1 MFRSIQGK
9 LVVVYLLL
17 IVVAMELASLYL
29 MRELE
34 RSYIGKVQDD
44 LHQSA
49 QLLAGQ
55 LTNFFA
61 GDRLDPEAVDQYME
75 RWPGEVLVL
84 DANGVVIGA
93 TARLSNREELLG
105 LKFSH
110 DDVSPAF
117 FGNTN
122 RRIGKEGSQRMAYEA
137 VPITVADNVVGVI
150 YLKDSLEEAYA
161 RLQDLRDILL
171 VATLVAMAST
181 VVLGVALART
191 ITGPIRELTRT
202 AALIAGGNFDQKIPV
217 RSGDEIGQLAEMFNR
232 MSRQLKETM
241 SEIQDEKSQAEAILT
256 HMADGLM
263 ALNRARRIIRLNP
276 AAQRMFQIQELQAL
290 GRRPG
295 ELAEGSGLEEA
306 LEEAWDRNS
315 ALTRQIRLKDRV
327 LQAYI
332 TPLTGEGRHSGG
344 TVVVF
349 HDITELERLESMR
362 REFVA
367 NVSHELKTP
376 LTTVKSYVET
386 LLDGAADDPE
396 VRDRF
401 LRVVDGE
408 TERMARLVRDL
419 LRLTQMDEGTLRW
432 NVRPQDVG
440 ELVAETV
447 GRLRVQADRKR
458 LTVLCEVDPET
469 PPALCD
475 YDKIQQVVINLLAN
489 AIEFTPNGGQI
500 RVSVAPEGADAVR
513 VTIADT
519 GIGIPAQDLPRI
531 FERFYRVDKARSR
544 SMGGT
549 GLGLS
554 IAKQIVEL
562 SGGAI
567 AIASEVDRGTTVTF
581 TLPAARTAEV
591 RPS

>member
-1 MFRSIQGK
+1 MLRSIQGK

-29 MRELE
+29 LRELE

-55 LTNFFA
+55 LSNFIVD
-61 GDRLDPEAVDQYME
+61 GSLDAAAVDQYME

-117 FGNTN
+117 FGNIN
-122 RRIGKEGSQRMAYEA
+122 RRIGQEGERRMAYEA
-137 VPITVADNVVGVI
+137 VPITVDGNVIGVI

-161 RLQDLRDILL
+161 RLSDLRDILL
-171 VATLVAMAST
+171 VATLLAMAST
-181 VVLGVALART
+181 VVLSFALART

-202 AALIAGGNFDQKIPV
+202 AAQIAGGNFDQVIPV
-217 RSGDEIGQLAEMFNR
+217 RSSDEIGQLGEMFNR

-241 SEIQDEKSQAEAILT
+241 DEIQEEKSQAEAILT

-263 ALNRARRIIRLNP
+263 ALDGSGRIIRLNP
-276 AAQRMFQIQELQAL
+276 AAERMFQVSQAQAVGLHPQELA
-290 GRRPG
+290 G
-295 ELAEGSGLEEA
+295 GSGLEEA
-306 LEEAWDRNS
+306 LLEAWGQS
-315 ALTRQIRLKDRV
+315 SVLSRQVRLKDRV

-332 TPLTGEGRHSGG
+332 TPLRSDGQHPAG
-344 TVVVF
+344 TVIVF
-349 HDITELERLESMR
+349 HDITELEKVERLR

-396 VRDRF
+396 VRTRF
-401 LRVVDGE
+401 LQVVDSE

-419 LRLTQMDEGTLRW
+419 LQLTHMDEGTGTW
-432 NVRPQDVG
+432 TFGPQDMG
-440 ELVAETV
+440 ELVAEAV
-447 GRLRVQADRKR
+447 ARLRVQAEQKR
-458 LTVLCEVDPET
+458 LTVTCAVAPGT
-469 PPALCD
+469 PAAYCD
-475 YDKIQQVVINLLAN
+475 YEKVQQVVINLLAN
-489 AIEFTPNGGQI
+489 AIEFTPSGGQI
-500 RVSVAPEGADAVR
+500 RITIAPAGGEVR
-513 VTIADT
+513 VTVADT
-519 GIGIPAQDLPRI
+519 GIGIPPEDLPRI
-531 FERFYRVDKARSR
+531 FERFYRVEKARSR
-544 SMGGT
+544 TMGGT

-562 SGGAI
+562 SGGKI
-567 AIASEVDRGTTVTF
+567 DIESEVGRGTAVTF
-581 TLPAARTAEV
+581 TLPAAGAAEV
-591 RPS
+591 NAP

>member
-1 MFRSIQGK
+1 

-17 IVVAMELASLYL
+17 IVVAMELASVYL

-55 LTNFFA
+55 LSNFVVD
-61 GDRLDPEAVDQYME
+61 DRLDAAVVDEYME

-93 TARLSNREELLG
+93 TARLANRNEVLG

-122 RRIGKEGSQRMAYEA
+122 RRIGQEGARRMAYEA
-137 VPITVADNVVGVI
+137 VPITVAGNVIGVI

-161 RLQDLRDILL
+161 RLSDLRDILL
-171 VATLVAMAST
+171 VATLLAMAST
-181 VVLGVALART
+181 VVLGFALART

-202 AALIAGGNFDQKIPV
+202 AAEIASGNFDQAIAV
-217 RSGDEIGQLAEMFNR
+217 RSDDEIGQLGEMFNR

-263 ALNRARRIIRLNP
+263 ALNGAGRIIRLNP
-276 AAQRMFQIQELQAL
+276 AAERMFQVQAVQAVGL
-290 GRRPG
+290 RPE
-295 ELAEGSGLEEA
+295 ELAEDSGLEEA
-306 LEEAWDRNS
+306 LLEAWGHS
-315 ALTRQIRLKDRV
+315 SVLSRQVRLKDRV

-332 TPLTGEGRHSGG
+332 TPLKGEGQQAAG
-344 TVVVF
+344 TVIVF
-349 HDITELERLESMR
+349 HDITELEKVEALR

-386 LLDGAADDPE
+386 LLDGAAEDPE
-396 VRDRF
+396 VRTRF
-401 LRVVDGE
+401 LQVVDAE

-419 LRLTQMDEGTLRW
+419 LRLTHMDEGTSRW
-432 NVRPQDVG
+432 TIGPYDIG
-440 ELVAETV
+440 ELVAEV
-447 GRLRVQADRKR
+447 AARLRVQAEQKE
-458 LTVLCEVDPET
+458 LTVRCEVAPGT
-469 PPALCD
+469 PAALCD

-489 AIEFTPNGGQI
+489 AIEFTPNGGHI
-500 RVSVAPEGADAVR
+500 HIAVEPGPDEVR
-513 VTIADT
+513 VTIRDT
-519 GIGIPAQDLPRI
+519 GIGIPPEDLPRI

-544 SMGGT
+544 TMGGT

-562 SGGAI
+562 SGGRI
-567 AIASEVDRGTTVTF
+567 DIASELGRGTVVAF
-581 TLPAARTAEV
+581 TLPAVGAAEV
-591 RPS
+591 NDQ

>member
-29 MRELE
+29 LRELE

-55 LTNFFA
+55 LSNFIRN
-61 GDRLDPEAVDQYME
+61 DRLDPEAVDQYME

-93 TARLSNREELLG
+93 TARLPNRDELLG
-105 LKFSH
+105 LKFNH

-117 FGNTN
+117 FGNIN
-122 RRIGKEGSQRMAYEA
+122 RRTGMEGAQRMAYEA
-137 VPITVADNVVGVI
+137 VPITVADNVIGVI

-161 RLQDLRDILL
+161 RLRDLRDILL

-181 VVLGVALART
+181 VVLGFALART

-202 AALIAGGNFDQKIPV
+202 AAQIAGGNFDQQIQV
-217 RSGDEIGQLAEMFNR
+217 RSSDEIGQLAEMFNR

-263 ALNRARRIIRLNP
+263 ALNASGRIIRLNP
-276 AAQRMFQIQELQAL
+276 AAQRMFQVAELQAI

-295 ELAEGSGLEEA
+295 ELAEDSGLEEA
-306 LEEAWDRNS
+306 LSEAWDQSS

-332 TPLTGEGRHSGG
+332 TPLKSDGRQPAG
-344 TVVVF
+344 TVIVF
-349 HDITELERLESMR
+349 HDITELEKLESLR

-386 LLDGAADDPE
+386 LLDGAAEDPE

-408 TERMARLVRDL
+408 TERMTRLVRDL
-419 LRLTQMDEGTLRW
+419 LRLTHMDEGTSRW
-432 NVRPQDVG
+432 TIAPQDVG
-440 ELVAETV
+440 ELVAEAA
-447 GRLRVQADRKR
+447 GRLRVQAERKR
-458 LTVLCEVDPET
+458 LAVACEVDPET
-469 PPALCD
+469 PAALCD

-489 AIEFTPNGGQI
+489 AIEFTPNGGRIQI
-500 RVSVAPEGADAVR
+500 SVAPAGDEVQVA
-513 VTIADT
+513 IQDT
-519 GIGIPAQDLPRI
+519 GIGIPAEDLPRI

-562 SGGAI
+562 SGGSI
-567 AIASEVDRGTTVTF
+567 SIESEVDRGTTVTF
-581 TLPAARTAEV
+581 TLPAAGAREV
-591 RPS
+591 SGA

>member
-29 MRELE
+29 LRELE

-55 LTNFFA
+55 LSNFIR

-93 TARLSNREELLG
+93 TARLPNREELLG

-117 FGNTN
+117 FGNIN
-122 RRIGKEGSQRMAYEA
+122 RRTGMEGSQRMAYEA
-137 VPITVADNVVGVI
+137 VPITVADNVIGVI

-161 RLQDLRDILL
+161 RLQDIRDILL

-191 ITGPIRELTRT
+191 ITGPIRELTRS
-202 AALIAGGNFDQKIPV
+202 AALIAGGHFDQAIEV
-217 RSGDEIGQLAEMFNR
+217 RSDDEIGQLAEMFNR

-241 SEIQDEKSQAEAILT
+241 NEIQDEKSQAEAILT

-263 ALNRARRIIRLNP
+263 ALNGAGRIIRLNP
-276 AAQRMFQIQELQAL
+276 AAQRMFQVPELQAL

-295 ELAEGSGLEEA
+295 ELAEDSGLEEA
-306 LEEAWDRNS
+306 LAEAWDCS
-315 ALTRQIRLKDRV
+315 SPLTRQIRLRDRV

-332 TPLTGEGRHSGG
+332 TPLKSDGRHPGG
-344 TVVVF
+344 TVIVF
-349 HDITELERLESMR
+349 HDITELEKLESLR

-386 LLDGAADDPE
+386 LLDGAAEDPE

-432 NVRPQDVG
+432 AIGPQDVG
-440 ELVAETV
+440 ALVAEAI

-458 LTVLCEVDPET
+458 LTVHCEVDPDT

-475 YDKIQQVVINLLAN
+475 YEKIQQVVINLLAN
-489 AIEFTPNGGQI
+489 AIEFTPNGGRI
-500 RVSVAPEGADAVR
+500 LVSVAPAGDEVR
-513 VTIADT
+513 VSIADT

-562 SGGAI
+562 SGGSI
-567 AIASEVDRGTTVTF
+567 AIASEVDQGTTVTF
-581 TLPAARTAEV
+581 TLPVAPHGEV
-591 RPS
+591 SPA

>member
-29 MRELE
+29 LRELE

-55 LTNFFA
+55 LSNFVVN
-61 GDRLDPEAVDQYME
+61 DRLDPEAVERYME

-93 TARLSNREELLG
+93 TARVANRDELLG

-122 RRIGKEGSQRMAYEA
+122 RRIGREGTQRMAYEA
-137 VPITVADNVVGVI
+137 VPITEAGNVIGVI

-181 VVLGVALART
+181 VVLGIALART

-202 AALIAGGNFDQKIPV
+202 AALIAGGNFDQQIPV
-217 RSGDEIGQLAEMFNR
+217 RSSDEIGRLAEMFNR
-232 MSRQLKETM
+232 MSRQLKEMM
-241 SEIQDEKSQAEAILT
+241 SEIQEEKSQAEAILT

-263 ALNRARRIIRLNP
+263 ALNGVGRIIRLNP
-276 AAQRMFQIQELQAL
+276 AAQRMFQVRELEAL
-290 GRRPG
+290 GRRPE
-295 ELAEGSGLEEA
+295 ELAADSGLEEA
-306 LEEAWDRNS
+306 LEEAWQQS
-315 ALTRQIRLKDRV
+315 APVTRQIRLKDRV

-332 TPLTGEGRHSGG
+332 TPLKSDGRHPG
-344 TVVVF
+344 TVIVF
-349 HDITELERLESMR
+349 HDITEWERLESLR

-376 LTTVKSYVET
+376 LTTIKSYVEP
-386 LLDGAADDPE
+386 LLDGAAEDPE

-419 LRLTQMDEGTLRW
+419 LRLTQMDEGRLRW
-432 NVRPQDVG
+432 NIGPQDIG
-440 ELVAETV
+440 ALVAETV
-447 GRLRVQADRKR
+447 GRLRLQVDRKR
-458 LTVLCEVDPET
+458 LSVQWEVDPAT

-475 YDKIQQVVINLLAN
+475 YDKIQQVVTNLLAN
-489 AIEFTPNGGQI
+489 AIDFTPNGGQI
-500 RVSVAPEGADAVR
+500 RITVAPDGPKAVR

-519 GIGIPAQDLPRI
+519 GIGIPAEDLPRV

-562 SGGAI
+562 SGGTI
-567 AIASEVDRGTTVTF
+567 AIASEVNRGTTVTF
-581 TLPAARTAEV
+581 TLPAATAEGV
-591 RPS
+591 STA

>member
-1 MFRSIQGK
+1 MLRSIQGK

-55 LTNFFA
+55 LSNFVVD
-61 GDRLDPEAVDQYME
+61 DRLDAAVVDQYME

-93 TARLSNREELLG
+93 TARLANRDQLLG

-122 RRIGKEGSQRMAYEA
+122 RRIGQEGARRMAYEA
-137 VPITVADNVVGVI
+137 VPITVAGNVVGVI

-161 RLQDLRDILL
+161 RLSDLRDILL
-171 VATLVAMAST
+171 VATLLAMAST
-181 VVLGVALART
+181 VVLSFALART

-202 AALIAGGNFDQKIPV
+202 AAEIAGGNFDQTIAV
-217 RSGDEIGQLAEMFNR
+217 HSDDEIGKLGEMFNR
-232 MSRQLKETM
+232 MSRRLKETM

-263 ALNRARRIIRLNP
+263 ALNGSGRIIRLNP
-276 AAQRMFQIQELQAL
+276 AAERMFQVQEAQAI
-290 GRRPG
+290 GCRPE

-306 LEEAWDRNS
+306 LLEAWGHSS
-315 ALTRQIRLKDRV
+315 ALSRQVRLTDRV

-332 TPLTGEGRHSGG
+332 TPLKGESQQTAG
-344 TVVVF
+344 TVIVF
-349 HDITELERLESMR
+349 HDITELEKVEAMR

-386 LLDGAADDPE
+386 LLDGAAEDPE
-396 VRDRF
+396 VRTRF
-401 LRVVDGE
+401 LRVVDAE

-419 LRLTQMDEGTLRW
+419 LRLTHMDEGTSRWTLR
-432 NVRPQDVG
+432 PHDLG
-440 ELVAETV
+440 ALVAEVTA
-447 GRLRVQADRKR
+447 RLRVQAEQKQ
-458 LTVLCEVDPET
+458 LTVECEVAPGTPE
-469 PPALCD
+469 AVCD
-475 YDKIQQVVINLLAN
+475 YDKIQQVVVNLLAN

-500 RVSVAPEGADAVR
+500 RITVEPAPGEVR
-513 VTIADT
+513 VTIRDT
-519 GIGIPAQDLPRI
+519 GIGIPPEDLPRI

-544 SMGGT
+544 TMGGT

-562 SGGAI
+562 SGGRI
-567 AIASEVDRGTTVTF
+567 GIESEVGRGTAVTF
-581 TLPAARTAEV
+581 TLPAVAAAEV
-591 RPS
+591 NPV